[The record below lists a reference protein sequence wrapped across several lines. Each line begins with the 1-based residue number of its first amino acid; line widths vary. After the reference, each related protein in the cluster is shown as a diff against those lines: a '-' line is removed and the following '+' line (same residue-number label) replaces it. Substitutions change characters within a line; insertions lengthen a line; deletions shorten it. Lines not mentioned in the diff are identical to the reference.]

1 MRFKTFTLSHCEDQQ
16 QFDRSMR
23 RWTSKFRQ
31 RFPEFSL
38 YIPVEHRHLDQ
49 EVFG

>member
-1 MRFKTFTLSHCEDQQ
+1 MSNRKFTLSHCEDQQ

-31 RFPEFSL
+31 RFPEFAL
-38 YIPVEHRHLDQ
+38 VIPEQFRQFDEQ
-49 EVFG
+49 VFG